1 MPVCHERRGCA
12 VDDVDLEE
20 GAVIIAHVKVK
31 QLVVVAQH
39 RGDHIDRRIVDT
51 GFAHGRQRC
60 KDFDTVAHI
69 FELRIDAA
77 CGALCNLVNE
87 GPGGGANDRCDA
99 CETEIDQRQS
109 DDQDDRHE
117 QRDDRCSEAQLHVT
131 QTVRHRAP
139 GILANGQGVGLDCGP
154 TVGLNIRCREVVRSA
169 SAQKRAVVRY
179 LK

>member
-1 MPVCHERRGCA
+1 MGARAGDRRKRLRKEYDLGRALAILAGLANDELAVHGIGRRCQFVTKGAAGA

-109 DDQDDRHE
+109 DDGGSTRT
-117 QRDDRCSEAQLHVT
+117 A
-131 QTVRHRAP
+131 
-139 GILANGQGVGLDCGP
+139 
-154 TVGLNIRCREVVRSA
+154 
-169 SAQKRAVVRY
+169 
-179 LK
+179 